1 MALSLLIRI
10 LECFANCL
18 IFSLKVVYFSN
29 TIHFISEGSANM
41 WIWWNGSKEVSYCA
55 GGIFMILEWLSS
67 GMSPVH
73 IIFCL
78 QDTEQHFIPVQV
90 IPGWAHSSFQW
101 PFSNEI
107 IVLVQRQVIQAHEW
121 ESLCN
126 NNYYKGSYGD
136 LSNHYLG
143 VKNSNKDTSEF
154 LTCVFV

>member
-1 MALSLLIRI
+1 MQICEFGEMDQKRWVTVHGAR
-10 LECFANCL
+10 
-18 IFSLKVVYFSN
+18 FSWYRNDFL
-29 TIHFISEGSANM
+29 
-41 WIWWNGSKEVSYCA
+41 
-55 GGIFMILEWLSS
+55 S

-78 QDTEQHFIPVQV
+78 QETEQHFIPVEV

>member
-1 MALSLLIRI
+1 MDQKRWVTVPGLFSWYWNDFHPEWVLSI
-10 LECFANCL
+10 LF
-18 IFSLKVVYFSN
+18 
-29 TIHFISEGSANM
+29 
-41 WIWWNGSKEVSYCA
+41 
-55 GGIFMILEWLSS
+55 
-67 GMSPVH
+67 
-73 IIFCL
+73 FCL

-90 IPGWAHSSFQW
+90 IPGWAHASFQW